1 MRALI
6 VEDEPKM
13 ASLIRRGLATDGI
26 EGVIAGSGEN
36 ALDRLVDGGYD
47 LVVLDVALP
56 GIDGFET
63 CRLLRRKGDW
73 TPTLILTARSDVN
86 ARVAGLDS
94 GADDYL
100 LKPFA
105 LSELLARLRAI
116 VRRPAIRAKETLAV
130 GDLKLDPVERR
141 VWRGDIEI
149 ALSPQEFGLLETFM
163 RHPGQLLSR
172 RQLLE
177 HAWHYEYR
185 GASNVV
191 DVYIRY
197 LRQKVDLPFERRSI
211 ETVRG
216 AGYRITP
223 PK

>member
-13 ASLIRRGLATDGI
+13 ANLIRRGLATEGI
-26 EGVIAGSGEN
+26 EGVIASSGED
-36 ALDRLVDGGYD
+36 ALDRLVEGGYD
-47 LVVLDVALP
+47 VVVLDVTLP
-56 GIDGFET
+56 GMDGFEA
-63 CRLLRRKGDW
+63 CRLLRKRGDW

-86 ARVAGLDS
+86 ARVAGLDG

-116 VRRPAIRAKETLAV
+116 TRRPTSRAKETLAV

-141 VWRGDIEI
+141 VWRGDVEI
-149 ALSPQEFGLLETFM
+149 ALSPQELGLLETFM

-177 HAWHYEYR
+177 HAWQYDYS

-191 DVYIRY
+191 DVYVFY
-197 LRQKVDLPFERRSI
+197 LRQKVDLPFDCTSI

-216 AGYRITP
+216 AGYRLTP
-223 PK
+223 AT